1 MQHHPIGTAIDY
13 AGDIANPSGFG
24 KIVRLDQNPRFG
36 ATSDIELEDG
46 CELRGIPTILLGNE
60 YHGHHGNRFVTRAAY
75 DAYWKERAD
84 PQTPTWFHGIEHL
97 TIDDAGYLS
106 WKGQH
111 IEHFDPEF
119 AQTNAAKGK
128 ARILAARCRHL
139 EAIGKDVN
147 KFNVVL
153 NWQDRV
159 QEPVGAGRGR

>member
-1 MQHHPIGTAIDY
+1 MQPHPIGTEIYY
-13 AGDIANPSGFG
+13 AGDVANPSGFG
-24 KIVRLDQNPRFG
+24 KIVKLPQNARFG
-36 ATSDIELEDG
+36 ATYDAELEDG
-46 CELRGIPTILLGNE
+46 RELRGIPTILLGHE
-60 YHGHHGNRFVTRAAY
+60 YHGHHGTRFVLKAAY
-75 DAYWKERAD
+75 DAYWKQRAE
-84 PQTPTWFHGIEHL
+84 TPAWFHGIAHF

-119 AQTNAAKGK
+119 AQTNAAKGQ

-159 QEPVGAGRGR
+159 RQPRRTGKGR